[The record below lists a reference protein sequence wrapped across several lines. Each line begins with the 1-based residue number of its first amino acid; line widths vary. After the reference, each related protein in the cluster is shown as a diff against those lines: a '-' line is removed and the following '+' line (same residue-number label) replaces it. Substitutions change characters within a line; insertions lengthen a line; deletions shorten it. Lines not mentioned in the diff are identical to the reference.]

1 MPLIAVCVHS
11 VQVGYELLSDCVS
24 CFKVSIKSSI
34 Y

>member
-1 MPLIAVCVHS
+1 MLLIAVCMYS
-11 VQVGYELLSDCVS
+11 VQVGCEMVSECVS

>member
-1 MPLIAVCVHS
+1 MAPIAMCMLS
-11 VQVGYELLSDCVS
+11 VQAGYELVSEFVS